1 MAKPILVIPCY
12 NEEERLDCP
21 AFETLLAGWDLLFV
35 NDGSTDATGDV
46 IDAFASTESAVT
58 TLHLAENRG
67 KAEAVRAGLLEALD
81 RGAGVVGY
89 GDADLA
95 TPPDE
100 FQRLLAMLDDEAI
113 ACVLGSRVQ
122 LLGRNVERSRP
133 RHWLGRLFATA
144 ASALLDL
151 PVYDTQCGAKVFRA
165 TPQLS
170 CALGEPFGARW
181 AFDVELLGRLLVP
194 LDGSAGLPQPAI
206 VEVPLRSWRDVGG
219 SKLSRRAM
227 FQALRDLARIGTD
240 LRRRR

>member
-1 MAKPILVIPCY
+1 MAKPILIIPCY
-12 NEEERLDCP
+12 NEQDRLDCP
-21 AFETLLAGWDLLFV
+21 AFETLVDTWDLLFV

-46 IDAFASTESAVT
+46 IDAFASTSTAIT
-58 TLHLAENRG
+58 TLHLSANCG
-67 KAEAVRAGLLEALD
+67 KAEAVRAGLLAALA
-81 RGAGVVGY
+81 RGTDVVGY

-95 TPPDE
+95 TPPEE
-100 FQRLLAMLDDEAI
+100 FHRLLARLDDDTI

-133 RHWLGRLFATA
+133 RHWMGRLFATA
-144 ASALLDL
+144 ASVLLDL

-165 TPQLS
+165 SPVLS
-170 CALGEPFGARW
+170 CALSEPFGARW

-194 LDGSAGLPQPAI
+194 LDGSPGLPQRAI
-206 VEVPLRSWRDVGG
+206 VEVPLDSWRDVGG

-227 FQALRDLARIGTD
+227 FQALRDLRNIGAD